1 MVLRD
6 QNDVVKNMVDRRQ
19 KNDCAAKSTS
29 PGIPF
34 APLEDEESNAVCF
47 FVTSWVLFPRDP
59 QTDRGISEL
68 LPFFFGNLRPGTPLS
83 LSLTATSRFLFQTWE
98 RPAEKLETAQMQV
111 AYGKAVS
118 ATRLALQDLSECCSD
133 ETLMAVLLLGLYE
146 VREIS
151 QLGLVTFLVN

>member
-6 QNDVVKNMVDRRQ
+6 QNEVVKNTVDRRQ
-19 KNDCAAKSTS
+19 KSDCAAKSKS

-68 LPFFFGNLRPGTPLS
+68 LPLFFGNLRPGTPLS
-83 LSLTATSRFLFQTWE
+83 LSLNATSRFLFETWE

-111 AYGKAVS
+111 AYGKAIS
-118 ATRLALQDLSECCSD
+118 ATRLALQDPSECCSD
-133 ETLMAVLLLGLYE
+133 ETVMAVLLLGLYE
-146 VREIS
+146 VREIP
-151 QLGLVTFLVN
+151 QLGLVKFLVN

>member
-1 MVLRD
+1 M
-6 QNDVVKNMVDRRQ
+6 VKNTVDRRQ
-19 KNDCAAKSTS
+19 KTDCATNFTS

-68 LPFFFGNLRPGTPLS
+68 LPLFFGNLRPGTPLS
-83 LSLTATSRFLFQTWE
+83 LALTATSRFLFETWE
-98 RPAEKLETAQMQV
+98 RPAENLETVQMQV
-111 AYGKAVS
+111 AYRIAVS
-118 ATRLALQDLSECCSD
+118 ATRLALQDPSECCSD
-133 ETLMAVLLLGLYE
+133 ETVMAVLLLGLYE

-151 QLGLVTFLVN
+151 PPESVRFLRN